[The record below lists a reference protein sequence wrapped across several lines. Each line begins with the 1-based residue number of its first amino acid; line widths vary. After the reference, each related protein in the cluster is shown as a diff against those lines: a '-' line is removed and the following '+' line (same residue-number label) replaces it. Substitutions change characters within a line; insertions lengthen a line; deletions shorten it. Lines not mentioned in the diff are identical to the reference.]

1 MSCAFVE
8 NGSIYFLIGELQME
22 GTAVIVKKELFCRYI
37 GECWSHSFVL
47 QIHRHRFRLGH
58 KSFAAKKLVLV
69 QNISCVTWFLDIFYS
84 PVPPEIHARGIEAEH
99 AFQRALKKGKV
110 RVYRGRVMLIGQN
123 RAGKT
128 SLKKSLL
135 GLKFDPGEQ
144 STEGIEVD
152 PSRFELDV
160 DRVMNWQLVKNEKF
174 TSEFADDIARLVV
187 GELRSGDEE
196 KKPETSVEVET
207 AQTDVTQG
215 ASAPQRDQV
224 Q

>member
-1 MSCAFVE
+1 M
-8 NGSIYFLIGELQME
+8 
-22 GTAVIVKKELFCRYI
+22 
-37 GECWSHSFVL
+37 
-47 QIHRHRFRLGH
+47 
-58 KSFAAKKLVLV
+58 
-69 QNISCVTWFLDIFYS
+69 
-84 PVPPEIHARGIEAEH
+84 
-99 AFQRALKKGKV
+99 
-110 RVYRGRVMLIGQN
+110 YRGRVMLIGQN

-174 TSEFADDIARLVV
+174 TCEFADDIARLVV

-196 KKPETSVEVET
+196 KKPEVNSSEVDPV
-207 AQTDVTQG
+207 QTDVIQG
-215 ASAPQRDQV
+215 VLAPQSNQVWWVDCKENIEKLSSLTHCTSLRSTPKELHCGVPAHFYSMNFKTNVWHLDPECKSSQQKAIVRD
-224 Q
+224 

>member
-1 MSCAFVE
+1 M
-8 NGSIYFLIGELQME
+8 
-22 GTAVIVKKELFCRYI
+22 
-37 GECWSHSFVL
+37 
-47 QIHRHRFRLGH
+47 
-58 KSFAAKKLVLV
+58 
-69 QNISCVTWFLDIFYS
+69 
-84 PVPPEIHARGIEAEH
+84 
-99 AFQRALKKGKV
+99 
-110 RVYRGRVMLIGQN
+110 YRGRVMLIGQN

-135 GLKFDPGEQ
+135 GMTFDPGEP

-196 KKPETSVEVET
+196 QKPEKSVET
-207 AQTDVTQG
+207 DIAQDDVTQG
-215 ASAPQRDQV
+215 ASAPQARQV
-224 Q
+224 RLGSPWRTR

>member
-1 MSCAFVE
+1 M
-8 NGSIYFLIGELQME
+8 
-22 GTAVIVKKELFCRYI
+22 
-37 GECWSHSFVL
+37 
-47 QIHRHRFRLGH
+47 
-58 KSFAAKKLVLV
+58 
-69 QNISCVTWFLDIFYS
+69 
-84 PVPPEIHARGIEAEH
+84 
-99 AFQRALKKGKV
+99 
-110 RVYRGRVMLIGQN
+110 YRGRVMLIGQN

-174 TSEFADDIARLVV
+174 TCEFADDIARLVV

-196 KKPETSVEVET
+196 KKPEVNSSEVDPV
-207 AQTDVTQG
+207 QTDVTQG
-215 ASAPQRDQV
+215 VSAPQSNQV
-224 Q
+224 WWVNCKENIEKLSSLTHCTSLRSTPKELYCGVPAHFYSMNFKTNV